1 MSGLLMMGLV
11 ILCSAGASFC
21 LKLGAG
27 GQARGLLDIALQPM
41 VMFAAVLYAASFGA
55 YALALQKIPLTLAQ
69 PVITAGVSIM
79 STLAAVT
86 MLHETMSK
94 ANWCGL
100 ALVCVG
106 IALLS
111 AGKT

>member
-1 MSGLLMMGLV
+1 MSGLLMMGMV

-21 LKLGAG
+21 LKLGAS

-41 VMFAAVLYAASFGA
+41 VIFAAVLYAASFGA

-69 PVITAGVSIM
+69 PVITAGVSIV
-79 STLAAVT
+79 STLIAVAV
-86 MLHETMSK
+86 LHETMSR

-100 ALVCVG
+100 VLVCVG

>member
-1 MSGLLMMGLV
+1 MNGLLMMGV
-11 ILCSAGASFC
+11 AMLCSAGASVC

-27 GQARGLLDIALQPM
+27 GGARGAFDIALQP
-41 VMFAAVLYAASFGA
+41 VMILAALLYVTSFGA

-69 PVITAGVSIM
+69 PAITAGVSIM
-79 STLAAVT
+79 STLVAVT
-86 MLHETMSK
+86 VLHETMSK

-100 ALVCVG
+100 VLVCVG

-111 AGKT
+111 MGKN

>member
-1 MSGLLMMGLV
+1 MSGLLMMV
-11 ILCSAGASFC
+11 VAILCSTGASFC
-21 LKLGAG
+21 LKLGACG
-27 GQARGLLDIALQPM
+27 EVRGLLDIALQP
-41 VMFAAVLYAASFGA
+41 VVIFAAVLYAASFGA

-69 PVITAGVSIM
+69 PAITAGVSIM

-100 ALVCVG
+100 VLVCVG

-111 AGKT
+111 AGKS

>member
-41 VMFAAVLYAASFGA
+41 VMFAAVLYAASVGA

-69 PVITAGVSIM
+69 PAITAGVSIM
-79 STLAAVT
+79 STLVAVAV
-86 MLHETMSK
+86 LHEAMSM

-111 AGKT
+111 AGKI